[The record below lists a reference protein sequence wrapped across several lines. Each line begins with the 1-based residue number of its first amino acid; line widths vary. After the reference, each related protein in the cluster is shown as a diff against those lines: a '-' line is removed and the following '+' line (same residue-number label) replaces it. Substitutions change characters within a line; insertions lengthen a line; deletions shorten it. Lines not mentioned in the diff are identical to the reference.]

1 MNGLHKCANII
12 KSISKKQVMKT
23 DTIVEIIIVIILSIA
38 FIVYLT
44 RRNLKD
50 EKDIDPELTKAL
62 EDAKKESKD

>member
-1 MNGLHKCANII
+1 
-12 KSISKKQVMKT
+12 MKT